1 MDVLLLG
8 VDSHAKS
15 FLRKHLEVQAA
26 PKARLHSCALE
37 DNVAPQNG
45 HWDLIIV
52 GGAVQSHPELTNLI
66 KKDRVQGLKIILTER
81 ENLHSAFEFWGTKV
95 YSYLLKPLHRELF
108 QLLWQNAVER
118 VELSKRVSRLRKQRD
133 RQRAGVFEQQEVLK
147 DLFISH
153 LKMQEL
159 NQEKNSFLARTSHEL
174 LSPLTA
180 LHGYL
185 EVVAHG
191 KAGAVNELQSRV
203 LNSSL
208 ESCQR
213 LIRLAK
219 SLTDLVALDQDL
231 SMSFLHLESGDIQEC
246 LLRARSEL
254 NGRIEANGLLLTMET
269 DPAVPRFQFDF
280 DRMQQVFVNLMENA
294 AKYTPAGGSIHVRC
308 ASYFWERR
316 TVREMIYGEAER
328 RRHSSPS
335 GFNSVRITVA
345 DTGVG
350 IPAEFLHDIFEEYSR
365 AANGNGSP
373 RGFGLGLAVTRRI
386 VLAHQGKI
394 WAESAPGQ
402 GSTFTVL
409 IPLSE

>member
-1 MDVLLLG
+1 MEVLLLG
-8 VDSHAKS
+8 VDSHAKT
-15 FLRKHLEVQAA
+15 FLRKHVEAQAA
-26 PKARLHSCALE
+26 SKAHLHSCALE
-37 DNVAPQNG
+37 DTGPLQSG
-45 HWDLIIV
+45 QWDLIIV
-52 GGAVQSHPELTNLI
+52 GDAVQSHPELANLI
-66 KKDRVQGLKIILTER
+66 KKDRVPGLKIVLTER
-81 ENLHSAFEFWGTKV
+81 ENLRSAFEFWGTKV
-95 YSYLLKPLHRELF
+95 YSYLLKPLGRELF

-118 VELSKRVSRLRKQRD
+118 VELSRKVSRLRKQRD
-133 RQRAGVFEQQEVLK
+133 RQREGVFEQQEVLK

-159 NQEKNSFLARTSHEL
+159 NQEKTNFLARTSHEL

-180 LHGYL
+180 LQGYL

-219 SLTDLVALDQDL
+219 SLTDLVALDQDQSL
-231 SMSFLHLESGDIQEC
+231 TFLHLESGDIQEC

-254 NGRIEANGLLLTMET
+254 DGRIEAKGLLLTMET
-269 DPAVPRFQFDF
+269 DSTIPRFKFDF

-294 AKYTPAGGSIHVRC
+294 CKYTSAGGSIHVRC
-308 ASYFWERR
+308 APYFWERR
-316 TVREMIYGEAER
+316 TVRELIHGGAER

-335 GFNSVRITVA
+335 GFNSVRVTVA
-345 DTGVG
+345 DTGIG

-386 VLAHQGKI
+386 ALAHQGKI

-402 GSTFTVL
+402 GSIFTVL